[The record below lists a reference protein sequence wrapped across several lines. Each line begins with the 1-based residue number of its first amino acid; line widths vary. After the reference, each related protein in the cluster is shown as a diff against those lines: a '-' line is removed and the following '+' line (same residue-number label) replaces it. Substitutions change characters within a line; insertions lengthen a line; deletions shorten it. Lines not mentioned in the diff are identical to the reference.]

1 MTTVISWPRLMNPDL
16 AVEYVGGVSIFD
28 DLVKKK
34 FVKPRVQRKG
44 CTRYDRVE
52 LDNALDQW
60 PGFDSE

>member
-1 MTTVISWPRLMNPDL
+1 MNPDL